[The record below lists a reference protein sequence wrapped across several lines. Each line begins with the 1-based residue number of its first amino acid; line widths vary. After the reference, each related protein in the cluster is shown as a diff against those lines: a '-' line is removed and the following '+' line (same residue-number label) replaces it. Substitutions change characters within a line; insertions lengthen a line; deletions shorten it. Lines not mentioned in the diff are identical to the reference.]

1 MVSIELIYEA
11 WNVQVFED
19 YELLIIDFEK
29 NAESSSPVLSA
40 ARKQKHIRDSD

>member
-11 WNVQVFED
+11 WNVQIFED

-29 NAESSSPVLSA
+29 TLKAHLRSYQQQGNKST
-40 ARKQKHIRDSD
+40 